1 MDLEEKQEKSRR
13 MERAFALYY
22 EKGISNKEIA
32 SILGCSERSVIRWK
46 NEKKSPDLQGS
57 QNAKEP
63 RTRTKQFPQE
73 IYQRI
78 EELKKE
84 ATARTA
90 TTIRRILQK
99 EVRGRIPSISTIRN
113 FLRELGYSKQDH
125 NGRQGYIKFERKSPN
140 DLWQIDIAGVQ
151 SVGHLVK
158 LYLIALL
165 DDSSRYI
172 VSAQYFQD
180 QKGVHVFKVL
190 RDAFNNH
197 GRPNQIIADNGTQF
211 RNVTK
216 TIDSRYINLLTS
228 LDIKPIFSRPYH
240 PQSKGK
246 LERWFGTVRQLFL
259 PEGRLQIKLHPEW
272 TLIDFNTFFASW
284 LEWYNFK
291 KSHRSLPGKK
301 PPADKYMDQEL
312 RITRPLNTMINWNNW
327 ITTFHKRKVSKTNSI
342 SFQGEIIQLPPGYVG
357 CKVDLN
363 VLETEIEI
371 YHHGQLIKTFIK
383 DDLILNPQAKKQ
395 FRRIAQNGTIKYQ
408 KGQYSI
414 DYKLVGKKVEIKE
427 SFDGTE
433 LYFYIDN
440 VLVKRSSK

>member
-1 MDLEEKQEKSRR
+1 MNIKEKQGKKRR
-13 MERAFALYY
+13 MERALALYY
-22 EKGISNKEIA
+22 DKGISNKEIA
-32 SILGCSERSVIRWK
+32 SILGCSKRSVIRWK
-46 NEKKSPDLQGS
+46 NEIKAPDQQGS
-57 QNAKEP
+57 QISKTP
-63 RTRTKQFPQE
+63 RKRDKQFSQE
-73 IYQRI
+73 IYQCI
-78 EELKKE
+78 DKLKEE
-84 ATARTA
+84 APARTA
-90 TTIRRILQK
+90 TTIRRKLQK
-99 EVRGRIPSISTIRN
+99 EIEGRIPSISTIRN
-113 FLRELGYSKQDH
+113 YLREKGYSKQEH

-151 SVGHLVK
+151 TVGHLGK
-158 LYLIALL
+158 LYLIAIL

-180 QKGVHVFKVL
+180 QKGVNVFKVL
-190 RDAFNNH
+190 RDAFNEH

-259 PEGRLQIKLHPEW
+259 PEGRLQIQLHPEW
-272 TLIDFNTFFASW
+272 TLIDFNKFFYSW

-291 KSHRSLPGKK
+291 KPHRSLPGKY
-301 PPADKYMDQEL
+301 PPVNKFMDQEL
-312 RITRPLNTMINWNNW
+312 RISRPLNTIINWNNW
-327 ITTFHKRKVSKTNSI
+327 ITTFHKRKVSKTNTI
-342 SFQGEIIQLPPGYVG
+342 SFQGEIIQIPSGFMG

-371 YHHGQLIKTFIK
+371 YHQGRLVKTYIK
-383 DDLILNPQAKKQ
+383 DDLVLNPHAKKQ
-395 FRRIAQNGTIKYQ
+395 YRKIAQNGTIQYQ
-408 KGQYSI
+408 KKYYSI

-433 LYFYIDN
+433 LYFYIEN
-440 VLVKRSSK
+440 ILVKRSSK